1 MKLAT
6 ALSERADLQRR
17 ISELTVRLRNNA
29 KVQEGETPAEDPGEL
44 LSELDRCLV
53 RLEELIRRI
62 NDTNNRTVSE
72 GKSLTELIAARDCL
86 KQRII
91 ILRDF
96 LNASSE
102 KVTRYTKTEIRIMS
116 TVNVADLQKQ
126 LDGYSR
132 QLRVTDDLIQ
142 GLNWTT
148 ELI

>member
-116 TVNVADLQKQ
+116 TVNVAELQKQ

-132 QLRVTDDLIQ
+132 QLRETDELIQ

>member
-72 GKSLTELIAARDCL
+72 GKSLTDLIAARDCL

-102 KVTRYTKTEIRIMS
+102 KITRYTKTEIRIMS
-116 TVNVADLQKQ
+116 TVNVAELQKQ

-132 QLRVTDDLIQ
+132 QLRETDELIQ

>member
-72 GKSLTELIAARDCL
+72 GKSLTDLIAARDCL

-116 TVNVADLQKQ
+116 TVNVAELQKQ

-132 QLRVTDDLIQ
+132 QLRETDELIQ

>member
-86 KQRII
+86 
-91 ILRDF
+91 
-96 LNASSE
+96 
-102 KVTRYTKTEIRIMS
+102 
-116 TVNVADLQKQ
+116 
-126 LDGYSR
+126 
-132 QLRVTDDLIQ
+132 
-142 GLNWTT
+142 
-148 ELI
+148 

>member
-116 TVNVADLQKQ
+116 TVNVAELQKQ

-132 QLRVTDDLIQ
+132 LLRETDELIQ

>member
-132 QLRVTDDLIQ
+132 QLRETDELIQ

>member
-72 GKSLTELIAARDCL
+72 GKSLTDLIAARDCL

-102 KVTRYTKTEIRIMS
+102 KITRYTKTEIRIMS
-116 TVNVADLQKQ
+116 TVNVAELQKQ
-126 LDGYSR
+126 LDEYSR
-132 QLRVTDDLIQ
+132 QLRETDELIQ

>member
-44 LSELDRCLV
+44 LSELDRCLT

-116 TVNVADLQKQ
+116 TVNVAELQKQ

-132 QLRVTDDLIQ
+132 QLRETDELIQ